1 MPSYKVDILLRHPE
15 TDVADELEASLYA
28 ACYDAGA
35 SGITGIT
42 ARQVWPHD

>member
-15 TDVADELEASLYA
+15 YGVEDALERVLDG

-42 ARQVWPHD
+42 AYQVWPHE